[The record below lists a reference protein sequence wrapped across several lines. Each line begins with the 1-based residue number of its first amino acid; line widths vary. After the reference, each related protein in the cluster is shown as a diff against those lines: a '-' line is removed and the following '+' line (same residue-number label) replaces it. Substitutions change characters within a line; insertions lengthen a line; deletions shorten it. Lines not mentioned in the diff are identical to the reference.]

1 MLIIRRGA
9 EDAKDKYIK
18 NENDPREPI
27 VLDYVHV
34 QDTFLHRKDNYEMD
48 TAIWHIGDADIK
60 KIYRN

>member
-1 MLIIRRGA
+1 MLIIWRGA

-34 QDTFLHRKDNYEMD
+34 QDTFLHRKDKVKWTLQYGI
-48 TAIWHIGDADIK
+48 THSGK
-60 KIYRN
+60 